1 MEDQNPN
8 EIMLFEI
15 FCAFRDLED
24 KYLYQAIDI
33 AMRELNDRKFNYND
47 LVEKYCNNK
56 AKQKKG

>member
-15 FCAFRDLED
+15 FCAFRELED

-33 AMRELNDRKFNYND
+33 AYRELKDRNVDVDQLFLKFS
-47 LVEKYCNNK
+47 
-56 AKQKKG
+56 KKI